1 MNICYFLFFHSQF
14 HLINAVGIS
23 RMKFGIW
30 NILRYTK
37 YSFRNK
43 FYLFKVL
50 GFLRWINVEVEF
62 LRFELF
68 ASKETLSYF
77 CGRSCNAITKMVIF
91 FCYTLVGKI
100 YSLNLQLKIC
110 MPTKLGFRNEISEP
124 SHFCRR
130 FILDIWYYCI
140 FK

>member
-1 MNICYFLFFHSQF
+1 MNICYFSFSHSQL
-14 HLINAVGIS
+14 HLRNVVRIS
-23 RMKFGIW
+23 SMKF
-30 NILRYTK
+30 NVK
-37 YSFRNK
+37 YSLRNRL
-43 FYLFKVL
+43 YLFKIL
-50 GFLRWINVEVEF
+50 ELLRWINVEVEF
-62 LRFELF
+62 LHFELF

-140 FK
+140 FR